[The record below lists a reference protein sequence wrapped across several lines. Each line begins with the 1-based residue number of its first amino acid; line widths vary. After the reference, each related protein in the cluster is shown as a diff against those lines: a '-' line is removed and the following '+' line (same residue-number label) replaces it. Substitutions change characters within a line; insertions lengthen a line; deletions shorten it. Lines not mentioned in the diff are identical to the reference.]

1 MKKVEGFTLIEVMVA
16 LALLVIV
23 GTVLMGLF
31 SQTLR
36 NSRKTTDYTQAILLA
51 GSEME
56 KAISQ
61 AVEPGT
67 ETDSFE
73 KYEISREIRALK
85 GLSGE
90 MKLYEVIVK
99 VSWGSS
105 HYELRTIKLQG
116 EKETGEE

>member
-61 AVEPGT
+61 AVGT

-99 VSWGSS
+99 VSWGRS